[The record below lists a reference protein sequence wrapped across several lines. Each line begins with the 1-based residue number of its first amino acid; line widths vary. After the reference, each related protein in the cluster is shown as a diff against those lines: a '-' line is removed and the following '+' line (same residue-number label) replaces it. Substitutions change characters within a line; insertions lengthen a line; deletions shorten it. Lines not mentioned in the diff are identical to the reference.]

1 MRMKTENLTKIYKSR
16 VNKKENFYAAKDV
29 NITLMEGETIG
40 LFGDSG
46 SGKSTLGQML
56 SGLLKPT
63 SGRIFFGEDELKY
76 PFKGPHRREIQILFQ
91 HPEISFNPALPLL
104 SSLKE
109 PYSLYNIPYSLSA
122 LIENV
127 EKFGLHEEHLYR
139 KPAELSGGELQ
150 RAALSRLLVMEP
162 KVIILDEPTS
172 MLDVITQAQMIQMLR
187 EYQKK
192 AGTSYVFIT
201 HNRTLCE
208 EVCNRIYDVENGI
221 VTLEDS

>member
-1 MRMKTENLTKIYKSR
+1 MSVHNY
-16 VNKKENFYAAKDV
+16 
-29 NITLMEGETIG
+29 
-40 LFGDSG
+40 LFAEVYDF
-46 SGKSTLGQML
+46 LHERL
-56 SGLLKPT
+56 
-63 SGRIFFGEDELKY
+63 
-76 PFKGPHRREIQILFQ
+76 
-91 HPEISFNPALPLL
+91 
-104 SSLKE
+104 
-109 PYSLYNIPYSLSA
+109 
-122 LIENV
+122 ENV

-187 EYQKK
+187 EYQEK

-221 VTLEDS
+221 VTLEES

>member
-1 MRMKTENLTKIYKSR
+1 MKTENLTKIYKSR
-16 VNKKENFYAAKDV
+16 VNKKTSFYAARDV
-29 NITLMEGETIG
+29 NITLQEGETIG

-63 SGRIFFGEDELKY
+63 SGRIFFGEEELKY
-76 PFKGPHRREIQILFQ
+76 PFQGPHRREIQILFQ
-91 HPEISFNPALPLL
+91 HPEVSFNPVLPLL
-104 SSLKE
+104 NSLKE
-109 PYSLYNIPYSLSA
+109 PYSLYNIPYSLPA

-127 EKFGLHEEHLYR
+127 ERFGLHEEHLYR

-162 KVIILDEPTS
+162 KVMILDEPTS

-187 EYQKK
+187 EYQKQTG
-192 AGTSYVFIT
+192 ASYVLIT

-208 EVCNRIYDVENGI
+208 KVCDRIYDVENGR
-221 VTLEDS
+221 VTLEES